1 MLRSWAYVRG
11 PGCSSRWRP
20 RLGPRLER
28 TQALCGPCVNRR
40 RISPSVCGRRTR
52 AELHIRDIRPRM
64 HLSSAAPR
72 RGASR
77 THPCC
82 SFPCS
87 ALRAH
92 GTLHSPVRGKH
103 LCVLCTTNLELRQTL
118 YHFEGDPPRLQHL
131 IDPAVSQPLSAQ
143 SGRHPVR
150 CGQSLRASHPRDA
163 RQASEGRREDLP
175 QRRGRGCDRH
185 HKGPGAEGGHN
196 ETLISATPPYARLKP
211 WRLRTE
217 NVPVLLPL

>member
-1 MLRSWAYVRG
+1 MLRSCAYVRG

-28 TQALCGPCVNRR
+28 TQALCGPCVSRTGL
-40 RISPSVCGRRTR
+40 SPSACGRRTR
-52 AELHIRDIRPRM
+52 AELHIQDIRPRM

-118 YHFEGDPPRLQHL
+118 THRQRSETTHSLCKGFVPCRVREPPKWSWHW
-131 IDPAVSQPLSAQ
+131 A
-143 SGRHPVR
+143 SG
-150 CGQSLRASHPRDA
+150 
-163 RQASEGRREDLP
+163 
-175 QRRGRGCDRH
+175 
-185 HKGPGAEGGHN
+185 
-196 ETLISATPPYARLKP
+196 
-211 WRLRTE
+211 
-217 NVPVLLPL
+217 